1 MIARRTSIVGLAVA
15 VVLELA
21 SPAAARCV
29 GQTTPRWVAHQ
40 QLVLLL
46 NPMGAEHN
54 LRIGL
59 CLPLYDTSESV
70 LDQNHVELG
79 VVSYVSPIYAA
90 GGAYAQLAPAT
101 FWFLRVELGGIGVWP
116 LPLDGAGYFPL
127 SGYGARYGSEDLP
140 ARAAGTASGWGARFV
155 SVLRGRVDLAPLED
169 RFVYLAALDALFTDY
184 ADIGSAAFYAM
195 IRHDVVAAQRDWI
208 VGNEAIALVGIP
220 IPGGPDFR
228 IGAYSAL
235 RNVPAA
241 GYVGHQVGGIL
252 MLTWERPLPGL
263 DEISLFVRVGG
274 YTNHAFRTGDP
285 ATMASASADHD
296 LGGL

>member
-1 MIARRTSIVGLAVA
+1 VALRASIAGFVVA
-15 VVLELA
+15 VVLACA

-29 GQTTPRWVAHQ
+29 SQTTPRWTAHQ

-46 NPMGAEHN
+46 DPTGAEHN

-59 CLPLYDTSESV
+59 CLPLFDTTESV

-101 FWFLRVELGGIGVWP
+101 FWFARVEVGGIGVWP

-127 SGYGARYGSEDLP
+127 SGYGARYGSADLP
-140 ARAAGTASGWGARFV
+140 ASAGQTASGWGARFL
-155 SVLRGRVDLAPLED
+155 SVFRGRIDLAPLED
-169 RFVYLAALDALFTDY
+169 RFVYLAALDALFADY
-184 ADIGSAAFYAM
+184 ADIGSAPFYAM
-195 IRHDVVAAQRDWI
+195 IRHDVVAAQHDWI
-208 VGNEAIALVGIP
+208 VGNEAILITGIP

-235 RNVPAA
+235 RSVPAA
-241 GYVGHQVGGIL
+241 GYVGHQVGGIV

-263 DEISLFVRVGG
+263 EEISLFIRVGG
-274 YTNHAFRTGDP
+274 YTNHAFRTGEP

-296 LGGL
+296 LGGP